1 MGTDQLSDAQRYAAS
16 ECGDLLTRLN
26 GMGKRL
32 LRLLAHPAHDRDAG
46 VPEYHERV
54 LGEAHDTRKF
64 KLDDLVQCLDR
75 LVLVDLHGGA
85 PSIRPLTG

>member
-1 MGTDQLSDAQRYAAS
+1 MEDVIDGRVVGTNQLSDAQRYAAP

-32 LRLLAHPAHDRDAG
+32 LRLLVHPAHDRDAG

-54 LGEAHDTRKF
+54 LG
-64 KLDDLVQCLDR
+64 
-75 LVLVDLHGGA
+75 
-85 PSIRPLTG
+85 